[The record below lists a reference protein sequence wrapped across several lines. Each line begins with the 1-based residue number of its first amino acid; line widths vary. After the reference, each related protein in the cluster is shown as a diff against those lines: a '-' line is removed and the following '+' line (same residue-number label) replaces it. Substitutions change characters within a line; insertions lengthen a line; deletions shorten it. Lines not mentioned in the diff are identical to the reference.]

1 MTRVLFVDDE
11 TRILDGLQRMLR
23 PLRNRWEMSFA
34 PGGPEAMQALEG
46 APFDVVVTDM
56 RMPEVDGAAVL
67 HRVRDISPQTV
78 RIVLSGQTDMATA
91 VRTIR
96 IAHQFLTKPCDADAL
111 RRVVERSLAL
121 RSLLDDETLRQAVG
135 GVDALPSVP
144 AVYAALEAVL
154 MRPDSTLAG
163 ISAVVERDSALCAKV
178 LQIVNSSFF
187 GLPRQATR
195 IEHAVNYLGVNVLRA
210 VVLSHEVARAAGTDA
225 PVLGFSLQA
234 HQMHALLTAQ
244 LARTIMR
251 GEVRA
256 LADDAFMAGMLHDI
270 GELILAVRTP
280 DLWTQL
286 QAEARTIGVSLA
298 AAEHRRGGASHAT
311 VGAYLL
317 GLWGLPFHIVEA
329 VAHHHTPSQVE
340 GGTLDVLTA
349 VHVADGLLHELS
361 EAETVDTLQASGR
374 GAPYIDEAYL
384 ATIGRLDQLPE
395 WRVMA
400 RELAGLAEAQS

>member
-23 PLRNRWEMSFA
+23 PLRHRWEMVFA
-34 PGGPEAMQALEG
+34 SGGPEAMLALGG

-67 HRVRDISPQTV
+67 HRVRDVSPQAV

-91 VRTIR
+91 VRTVR

-111 RRVVERSLAL
+111 RRAVERSLAL
-121 RSLLDDETLRQAVG
+121 RSLLADETLRQAVG
-135 GVDALPSVP
+135 GVDVLPSTP
-144 AVYAALEAVL
+144 AVYAALEAVI
-154 MRPDSTLAG
+154 MRPDSTLAD

-210 VVLSHEVARAAGTDA
+210 VVLSHEIARAAATDA
-225 PVLGFSLQA
+225 PVMGFSLQA
-234 HQMHALLTAQ
+234 HQMHSLLTAQ
-244 LARTIMR
+244 LARTIVR
-251 GEVRA
+251 EESRA

-270 GELILAVRTP
+270 GELLLAVHKP
-280 DLWTQL
+280 ELWQQL
-286 QAEARTIGVSLA
+286 QAEARLTGVSPA
-298 AAEHRRGGASHAT
+298 AVEMRRGGASHAT

-317 GLWGLPFHIVEA
+317 GLWGLPLHIVEA
-329 VAHHHTPSQVE
+329 VAHHHTPSSVVD
-340 GGTLDVLTA
+340 GTMDVLAA
-349 VHVADGLLHELS
+349 VHVADGLLHEMAASPLADVS
-361 EAETVDTLQASGR
+361 VPDGGSHVDES
-374 GAPYIDEAYL
+374 YL
-384 ATIGRLDQLPE
+384 AAIGRAGRLPE
-395 WRVMA
+395 WRALA
-400 RELAGLAEAQS
+400 RELAGQAELQ